1 MKNLLMVAFLINAI
15 SFLFVGCIFQVP
27 YETAKL
33 SYVVYNFDKVEITY
47 TNDFGSVK
55 KVDSYGE
62 FKRVYIVSKD
72 VKYYLK
78 VERDPVNLGYVEV
91 KIYMNDEL
99 QFEETCLDEKCEI
112 IFNGVIKWN
121 LKILKN

>member
-15 SFLFVGCIFQVP
+15 SFLFVGCIFRVQD
-27 YETAKL
+27 ETAKL

-99 QFEETCLDEKCEI
+99 QFEKTCLDEKCEI
-112 IFNGVIKWN
+112 IFNGVIK
-121 LKILKN
+121 